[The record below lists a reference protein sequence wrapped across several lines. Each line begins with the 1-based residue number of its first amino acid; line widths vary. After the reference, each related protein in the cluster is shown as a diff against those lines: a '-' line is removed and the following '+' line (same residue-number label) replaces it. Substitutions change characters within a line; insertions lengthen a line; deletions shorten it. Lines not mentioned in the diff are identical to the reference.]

1 MHTHFLPLIAGAAV
15 LLGHAAAT
23 ADTLSQTVAV
33 APSSAHSDIAI
44 DLARIRQ
51 ATLRLRDINVAL
63 SEGYV
68 IPPGSECVTAEAEG
82 EPRQLGAMGVHVIR
96 PDLLG
101 ITAVS
106 PRVNG
111 VGTNTDFT
119 RPSVLV
125 YEPQANGSYELVAV
139 ENLVFAQAWHAAG
152 NTSPPSFHG
161 YQYYHMID
169 NPLTPAD
176 EAHGFEPHY
185 ELHIWL
191 YRDNPAGMFMPFNTK
206 ASCAAQPKR

>member
-1 MHTHFLPLIAGAAV
+1 MRTHFLPFVAGAAV
-15 LLGHAAAT
+15 LLGHAVAT
-23 ADTLSQTVAV
+23 ADTLPQTGAG
-33 APSSAHSDIAI
+33 ATPSAHSGIAT
-44 DLARIRQ
+44 DLALIRQ
-51 ATLRLRDINVAL
+51 ATSRLRDLNVAL

-68 IPPGSECVTAEAEG
+68 IPPGSECVTAESEG

-119 RPSVLV
+119 HPSVLV
-125 YEPQANGSYELVAV
+125 YEPQANGRYELVAV
-139 ENLVFAQAWHAAG
+139 ENLIFAQAWHAAG
-152 NTSPPSFHG
+152 NAAPPSFHG

-206 ASCAAQPKR
+206 ASCAAQSKR